1 MSFDESYNNLIINI
15 YNGRE
20 VWYYY
25 LKGERVVVI
34 RITEVTVIKKP
45 DVADIE
51 DFVVW
56 AIKER
61 LEVLCGLQ

>member
-1 MSFDESYNNLIINI
+1 MNPILIINI
-15 YNGRE
+15 YNGGHS
-20 VWYYY
+20 Y

-34 RITEVTVIKKP
+34 RITEVTVIQEP

-51 DFVVW
+51 DLVVG

-61 LEVLCGLQ
+61 LEVLCGLQEI